1 MSWSQV
7 EGGKGS
13 IEIATWLK
21 YFVENHL
28 ADSRHIVFYSD
39 GCAGQNKNHA
49 VVACLATMAHNS
61 PAGQVIEIKYFETG
75 HSHMEVD
82 SVHACIERRAEG
94 TEIGTPS
101 DWISVFQSAKLQG
114 EQYTVDELRHHQFV
128 DWKQVALSAFK
139 PNALEGIFGMHW
151 IRAENV
157 GGRVEL
163 SWGEGYLAILMFSTI
178 DDSAV
183 AQDLAC

>member
-1 MSWSQV
+1 MSW
-7 EGGKGS
+7 S

-39 GCAGQNKNHA
+39 GCAGQHKNQA
-49 VVACLATMAHNS
+49 FAACLATMAHNS
-61 PAGQVIEIKYFETG
+61 PAGHVIEIKYFETG
-75 HSHMEVD
+75 HSHMEID
-82 SVHACIERRAEG
+82 SVHACIKRCAEG

-101 DWISVFQSAKLQG
+101 DWSSVFLSAKLQG
-114 EQYTVDELRHHQFV
+114 EQYTVDEQRHYQFV